1 MEPAPIAD
9 HEVRVRAVRGA
20 LGVSLRGMPSEEL
33 FTAAKLVGELQDHPG
48 WAVLQ
53 QLMEARS
60 ERLLTSLIHGGVL
73 EQHGYVAQTSMLSG
87 IDQVLYAGDVIKQ
100 FAREKQ
106 AELEAQARD
115 AGEEQS

>member
-1 MEPAPIAD
+1 MEPAQIAD
-9 HEVRVRAVRGA
+9 YEVRTRAVHGA
-20 LGVSLRGMPSEEL
+20 LNASLRGLSSEEL

-53 QLMEARS
+53 QLMEARKQ
-60 ERLLTSLIHGGVL
+60 RLMTSMIHGGVL

-87 IDQVLYAGDVIKQ
+87 IDQVLYAGDAIKQ
-100 FAREKQ
+100 LARKKQ
-106 AELEAQARD
+106 AELEDQARG